1 MAGNVFINY
10 RRDQSGDF
18 AGRLHDR
25 LGSAFGR
32 KKIFM
37 DVDNVPVGLDFTK
50 YLNSQVAACDAML
63 SIIGPNW
70 LNATD
75 ENGQR
80 RLDDPND
87 FVALEIAAA
96 LARDIPVVPVLTDGA
111 RMPKESELPGSLKP
125 LTRRNAVQV
134 HRDNFG
140 SDAEALI
147 KKLREALDRK
157 RPIRALVQR
166 WDRKKVMVCGAVL
179 IGIIATAVIVLE
191 NWSSP
196 DTSAVDNTAA
206 KSPDNS
212 DTAVKPDL
220 CLNGEAKR
228 YADELERRERAA
240 LKAQQEPETD
250 YSDRIQQ
257 GRVADIC
264 GQVEKALKN
273 FSEAIRLNPSN
284 PEAFYLRCRAYREL
298 QSTSAKD
305 HTSEALADCD
315 QAVRLDPKS
324 AVPLVER
331 GAVYAA
337 GFFQPFSREQA
348 LADYNQ
354 AIRLDPKY
362 ATSFLR
368 RGFYYEREENYDRA
382 IADFNEAVRLDP
394 NFALAF
400 CARGWAKQ
408 KIKDSSSDADFE
420 KGRQLNAFAC
430 SGY

>member
-1 MAGNVFINY
+1 
-10 RRDQSGDF
+10 
-18 AGRLHDR
+18 
-25 LGSAFGR
+25 
-32 KKIFM
+32 M
-37 DVDNVPVGLDFTK
+37 DVDNVPVGLDFTD

-80 RLDDPND
+80 RLDNPND

-111 RMPKESELPGSLKP
+111 RMPKESELPASLKP
-125 LTRRNAVQV
+125 LARRNAVQV

-157 RPIRALVQR
+157 RPLRALVQR

-179 IGIIATAVIVLE
+179 IGIIATAVIILD

-206 KSPDNS
+206 KSPNNS
-212 DTAVKPDL
+212 NTAVKPDL
-220 CLNGEAKR
+220 CPNGQAEAKR

-240 LKAQQEPETD
+240 LKAQQEPDPD

-257 GRVADIC
+257 GRVARIC
-264 GQVEKALKN
+264 GHVEKASQN

-284 PEAFYLRCRAYREL
+284 PQAF
-298 QSTSAKD
+298 T
-305 HTSEALADCD
+305 
-315 QAVRLDPKS
+315 
-324 AVPLVER
+324 
-331 GAVYAA
+331 YAA
-337 GFFQPFSREQA
+337 GY
-348 LADYNQ
+348 LA
-354 AIRLDPKY
+354 
-362 ATSFLR
+362 
-368 RGFYYEREENYDRA
+368 E
-382 IADFNEAVRLDP
+382 
-394 NFALAF
+394 
-400 CARGWAKQ
+400 
-408 KIKDSSSDADFE
+408 
-420 KGRQLNAFAC
+420 
-430 SGY
+430 